1 MGSARAR
8 PSPSPAWP
16 SARPSTGRYK
26 NLRPRRPTCQ
36 GRARRRSGRFGN
48 RAGGLRLLA
57 VLPGQELRRDQPQI
71 RQGTFRKHLC
81 KCKRAGDRDQ
91 DAPGGAGGV
100 GARGAHP
107 EAAQHPPAAALPGR
121 DGGAAAGHRDVRGPL
136 IFFPLPFSHFSLH
149 HLNPIFKNS
158 FCIFGIYSNIIILNR
173 YLHISEYPFAFF
185 CAYFAVIFACNC
197 IWFAI

>member
-36 GRARRRSGRFGN
+36 GRARRRYGRFGN

-107 EAAQHPPAAALPGR
+107 EAAQHCLVTAMTLHKIR
-121 DGGAAAGHRDVRGPL
+121 
-136 IFFPLPFSHFSLH
+136 IFLTFW
-149 HLNPIFKNS
+149 
-158 FCIFGIYSNIIILNR
+158 
-173 YLHISEYPFAFF
+173 LHIFWQICCREKQMIYIFLNILSASL
-185 CAYFAVIFACNC
+185 AYNQKLLY
-197 IWFAI
+197 